1 MHGNSSSLNAGYRW
15 ETWPFLSLTLASYKG
30 WDHIWYAAS
39 WKLSYIAGHQ
49 LSKVARLNAWNTT
62 LTMLEN
68 IMLLLLILDDIS
80 WWIDCYT
87 PSKFN
92 SLPLNYW
99 LVWRQSFPI
108 AGPLTFLGRTVK
120 LREGNHQQANKTRPR
135 DLEPAQGLPR
145 NGILSSRPYKYYLK
159 SLYWSPRG
167 FLPDFFSVNRW
178 WFLLGRC
185 GLRNNHIAHD
195 ELHEGVLNETSLI
208 DPELICWG
216 SELHFNDAKNWEL
229 MNALWWQRVKWND
242 QDLYHHNTNNCIW
255 YTPLKNIYHDLNM
268 PCKRKPSCILGSPT
282 LCPHQF
288 SPEPTCLRLL

>member
-178 WFLLGRC
+178 WFLAVFCEAWVHAAVKETTTSHTMKFPSWGILHWNKPNWSWIDL
-185 GLRNNHIAHD
+185 LR
-195 ELHEGVLNETSLI
+195 
-208 DPELICWG
+208 CWG
-216 SELHFNDAKNWEL
+216 SF
-229 MNALWWQRVKWND
+229 
-242 QDLYHHNTNNCIW
+242 
-255 YTPLKNIYHDLNM
+255 
-268 PCKRKPSCILGSPT
+268 
-282 LCPHQF
+282 
-288 SPEPTCLRLL
+288 